1 VSKEKKKMAPLMSG
15 DMETNGISSTKKDD
29 LESKENLW
37 YAFNVCEDFSET
49 ALSFKQTDSG

>member
-1 VSKEKKKMAPLMSG
+1 MAPLMSG